1 MATTRLD
8 IYDALLDGR
17 KPSGDLDQLIKALE
31 GVDARG
37 LKHLHPS
44 DTSNYLTNKQYDAF
58 RKAYYIVT
66 VQRYALPDAKE
77 IILAAAGLLEGY
89 DNILTDNS
97 SDVIQT
103 RLRRYLRCSGINKA
117 LGTLS
122 KYERNKLNTL
132 ADVLSRLYQENK
144 LSLCDDVFRY
154 LGVQS
159 PNDIPETITLPTP
172 SYIKTTTNATSQQNS
187 NIQSTGEDAEPEQS
201 TTAITDIDE
210 IEPEQK
216 RKLNATNWLSILCAV
231 LCVICLIVLPII
243 NSILTDTSQ
252 VIQDIDVAQS
262 QITLYPG
269 GSERLKIYTAPE
281 DADIDGLECHS
292 DSNPLITADKSNDWV
307 DTNPWTEAWRVA
319 AEKNWTEIFPYNAK
333 VSVMGGDAI
342 PVYVDITV
350 EQPSYIE
357 SADVLTGNN
366 TDDGTGEKTDVA
378 P

>member
-17 KPSGDLDQLIKALE
+17 KPSRDLDQLIRALE
-31 GVDARG
+31 GTDARG
-37 LKHLHPS
+37 LNHLHS
-44 DTSNYLTNKQYDAF
+44 SNAPMYLTDRQYDSF

-66 VQRYALPDAKE
+66 VQRYALPEAKE

-89 DNILTDNS
+89 DSILPDNS
-97 SDVIQT
+97 SDVIQA
-103 RLRRYLRCSGINKA
+103 RLRCYIRYSGINKTI
-117 LGTLS
+117 GTLS
-122 KYERNKLNTL
+122 KYERNKLNAL
-132 ADVLSRLYQENK
+132 ADVLFYLYQENK

-154 LGVQS
+154 LGIQS
-159 PNDIPETITLPTP
+159 PDDIPETITLPTP
-172 SYIKTTTNATSQQNS
+172 SYIKTTTNAASQQNFD
-187 NIQSTGEDAEPEQS
+187 IQPASKVTEQEQP
-201 TTAITDIDE
+201 INVVTDIDE
-210 IEPEQK
+210 VEPELK
-216 RKLNATNWLSILCAV
+216 RKLNVTNWLSILCAA
-231 LCVICLIVLPII
+231 LCVICLLSISVV
-243 NSILTDTSQ
+243 NSILTDDGQ
-252 VIQDIDVAQS
+252 IIQDIDVAQS

-269 GSERLKIYTAPE
+269 GSERLKIYTVPE
-281 DADIDGLECHS
+281 DADMDGLECHS

-357 SADVLTGNN
+357 STDVLTGNN
-366 TDDGTGEKTDVA
+366 AEDGTREKTEVA